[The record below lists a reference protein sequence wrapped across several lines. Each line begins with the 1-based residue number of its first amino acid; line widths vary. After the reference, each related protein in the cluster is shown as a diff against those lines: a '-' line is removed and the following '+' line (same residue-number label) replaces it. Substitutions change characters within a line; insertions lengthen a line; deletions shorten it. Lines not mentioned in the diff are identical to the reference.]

1 MKQRNR
7 RGRGVTARSLATER
21 IEKALRPAW
30 RRACGVAMACL
41 LAACGNGGSESDASG
56 VFESTEVVVSAEAN
70 GRIMVLDLEEGDE
83 LAQGAQ
89 VGYVDSMQLYLKK
102 RQLEASLKTVGSR
115 RADIA
120 KQVAATREQI
130 AKAERERTRSL
141 NLLRQDAGTQKQA
154 DDAESQLAVLKKQL
168 AAQLSTLERANQG
181 VEGEEEAT
189 VIQIMQLNDQLG
201 KCRIV
206 CPLAGKVLAK
216 YAESGEVTAAGKPLF
231 KVADMRR
238 VFLRAYVSGDRLST
252 LKLGQQVKVYAD
264 NGVDGQREYGGKITW
279 ISDQAEFT
287 PKTIQTRDERANLVY
302 AVKIAVENDGLIK
315 LGMYGEVKF

>member
-1 MKQRNR
+1 M
-7 RGRGVTARSLATER
+7 TARSLATER

-216 YAESGEVTAAGKPLF
+216 YAESGEVTA
-231 KVADMRR
+231 MRR

>member
-1 MKQRNR
+1 M
-7 RGRGVTARSLATER
+7 TARSLATER

-216 YAESGEVTAAGKPLF
+216 YAESGEVTAAGKPVAVTAREFHILTLLMEHPK
-231 KVADMRR
+231 KVFTREQ
-238 VFLRAYVSGDRLST
+238 LY
-252 LKLGQQVKVYAD
+252 QQVWGGEYMGDD
-264 NGVDGQREYGGKITW
+264 NTVNVHISNLRSKLAKASPTEYI
-279 ISDQAEFT
+279 
-287 PKTIQTRDERANLVY
+287 KTVWGIGFKL
-302 AVKIAVENDGLIK
+302 NDL
-315 LGMYGEVKF
+315 